1 MKNENGEE
9 VTKEYKITLDG
20 EAMNEFL
27 DVEGQNLSHFN
38 YLTHTVD

>member
-1 MKNENGEE
+1 MENENGEQ
-9 VTKEYKITLDG
+9 VPKEYKITLDD

-27 DVEGQNLSHFN
+27 DVDVEGHFN